1 MPSWDEIINR
11 VQSVSDQGKELNSIR
26 SEFLER
32 INLLTGRNVITYY
45 SCWLKTPGAPN
56 SSINDQDMNAF
67 MNAVHGLDRSKG
79 LDLIL
84 HTPGGDLAA
93 TESLV
98 NYLHTMFNNDI
109 RAIIPQISMS
119 AGTIMALSCKEV
131 IMGKQSS
138 LGPIDPQ
145 LGGIACQSVIEEF
158 EKAINDVTNNPNS
171 APLWQVIIGRLNPTF
186 ITSCNKAIEWS
197 ENLMNNYIHKVYGE
211 TFDLEPLKTLFL
223 NNKKSYSHSRHISRD
238 SCKSVKLRIVDLEDK
253 QDLQEAV
260 LSLHHAYMIMFDK
273 FSISKIVENQ
283 QGKCFLQQYS
293 PDKVQ

>member
-11 VQSVSDQGKELNSIR
+11 VQSVSDQGKELNSLR
-26 SEFLER
+26 SEFLSK
-32 INLLTGRNVITYY
+32 IYQLTGRNVITYY
-45 SCWLKTPGAPN
+45 SCWLKTSGAPN
-56 SSINDQDMNAF
+56 SSINEQDMNAF

-98 NYLHTMFNNDI
+98 NYLQTMFNNDI

-119 AGTIMALSCKEV
+119 AGTIMALSCREI

-158 EKAINDVTNNPNS
+158 EKAIKDVTDNPSS
-171 APLWQVIIGRLNPTF
+171 AHLWQVIIGRLNPTF

-197 ENLMNNYIHKVYGE
+197 QNLMETYLCKVYGDR
-211 TFDLEPLKTLFL
+211 FDINPLKELFL
-223 NNKKSYSHSRHISRD
+223 NNKNSFSHSRHISRE
-238 SCKSVKLRIVDLEDK
+238 SCKSVNLRIVDLEDN
-253 QDLQEAV
+253 QELQEAV

-283 QGKCFLQQYS
+283 NEKCFLQQFS
-293 PDKVQ
+293 PEKI